1 MIWLVAGLV
10 IPCAASVGFVARD
23 RLGHAGAPAAA
34 AQGEPCSG
42 GRWSRGRDAEDAVNT
57 AAFLRISTTDQT
69 TANQL
74 MEIEQLCR
82 HRGWSITATYR
93 EQGVSG
99 DARDRPELS
108 RMLADAHAGKFGVL
122 VVWALDRLSRRGI
135 AEVSGI
141 IAKLDRAGVALVS
154 VKVGQTT
161 LRRAARMLDP
171 VDS

>member
-1 MIWLVAGLV
+1 
-10 IPCAASVGFVARD
+10 
-23 RLGHAGAPAAA
+23 
-34 AQGEPCSG
+34 
-42 GRWSRGRDAEDAVNT
+42 VNT